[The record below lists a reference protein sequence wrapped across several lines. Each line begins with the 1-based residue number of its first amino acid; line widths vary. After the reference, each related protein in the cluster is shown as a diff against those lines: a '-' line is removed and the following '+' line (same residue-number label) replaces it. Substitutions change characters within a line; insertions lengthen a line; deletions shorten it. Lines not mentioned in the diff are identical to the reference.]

1 MQLEDKFKEYKKK
14 IQIENHFSQLSL
26 FLNSWYSKE
35 DDLIQYIK
43 ESKLDYKYMTAILYK
58 GEYFEKLGNKEKEI
72 FKKKV
77 DELYMELL
85 VEINDDLLNNYSNKK
100 IH

>member
-26 FLNSWYSKE
+26 FLNSWYSNQE
-35 DDLIQYIK
+35 ELIQYIQ
-43 ESKLDYKYMTAILYK
+43 ETKLDYKYMSYILYK
-58 GEYFEKLGNKEKEI
+58 GDYFEKLSSKEKEN

-77 DELYMELL
+77 DEIYINLL
-85 VEINDDLLNNYSNKK
+85 KEINDNLLNNFSNR
-100 IH
+100 